1 MSQNYWDNK
10 GSGVQNQYNAQV
22 GVAVDGLQQFMTQTF
37 TWMALGLAL
46 TGFVSVMTVSSQTI
60 LDFIFGTPFTF
71 YALIIGELGLVMAF
85 GVALRK
91 QASFPV
97 LLAMF
102 LAYSALN
109 GLTLSVVLLAYT
121 MESVGSTF
129 FITAGMFGGLALYG
143 YVTKKDLTGMGRIAG
158 MAVWG
163 LLLVMIVN
171 IFMGSSLLAMG
182 IGAIG
187 VLVFSALTAYDVQ
200 KLKGYYAANSNN
212 QASLSSGALGGALM
226 LYLDFINLFL
236 MLLRLL
242 GNRK

>member
-1 MSQNYWDNK
+1 MSNYWDNK
-10 GSGVQNQYNAQV
+10 GSGVQNQFNAQA
-22 GVAVDGLQQFMTQTF
+22 GIVADGLQQFMTQTF

-46 TGFVSVMTVSSQTI
+46 TGFVSILTVSNEM
-60 LDFIFGTPFTF
+60 LLGMIFGTPFVF
-71 YALIIGELGLVMAF
+71 YALIIGELLLVMAF

-102 LAYSALN
+102 LAYSAIN

-121 MESVGSTF
+121 MESVGTTF
-129 FITAGMFGGLALYG
+129 FVTAGMFGGLALYG
-143 YVTKKDLTGMGRIAG
+143 YVTKKDLAGMGRIAG

-171 IFMGSSLLAMG
+171 IFMGSSLLSMG
-182 IGAIG
+182 IGALG
-187 VLVFSALTAYDVQ
+187 VLIFSALTAYDVQ
-200 KLKGYYAANSNN
+200 KLKSYYEAHSNN
-212 QASLSSGALGGALM
+212 QDSLNSGSLGGALM